1 MAGDTKLAIGA
12 GFAQGAANFMQAYQ
26 QGQQRQADG
35 ARQQQE
41 LEMKRQLYALQMQK
55 LQKEIAPVE
64 VNMLKVSAAR
74 NYFGEE
80 SPFYK
85 KAVNDVLDSVETP
98 AQAQYLNKKVSEL
111 QVAKAYQSQYGGPS
125 LSSGGQQDSSPSPGF
140 NYSEPSPQP
149 PSREQAYQKIMGQS
163 PVLNKE
169 EAAMYGR
176 LVSNDSANAYK
187 QGMLGVRNKE
197 IEDKFAAKQR
207 EQDQKDTELNQKS
220 QKMEYENKLNAQKLE
235 LETQIKTGQLSLN
248 EALAKIREYE
258 ALNNAQT
265 RGKLANTDEEYKREM
280 VKIGRERNAIDRA
293 KTGRTSIH
301 DDPANKA
308 ANTSIDNDFKMLA
321 KITGGNPG
329 MMDMPGAQD
338 AKAAKVRAALDQK
351 LDAYIRRTGQRS
363 PLDDRQPPARVSA
376 QPSGSGYF
384 GDNRVGP
391 VAPVAPVAPSGPVRM
406 IAPNGISGMADPS
419 KVQDLLSKGYKVAP

>member
-1 MAGDTKLAIGA
+1 MAGDTGLAIGA

-26 QGQQRQADG
+26 QGQQRQADT

-111 QVAKAYQSQYGGPS
+111 QIAKAYQSQYGGPS
-125 LSSGGQQDSSPSPGF
+125 LSNQQEAPAPNPSF
-140 NYSEPSPQP
+140 NYSEPSTQP
-149 PSREQAYQKIMGQS
+149 VTREDAYQRVMGQS

-187 QGMLGVRNKE
+187 QGMLGQKGAELDRMRAKDQAEFLQKKNELFLRDLEARHKYEIAQAKAQHEAEMARIAENKN
-197 IEDKFAAKQR
+197 INQNNIDAKRAETDDAYKKSMAEYYKKMASSR
-207 EQDQKDTELNQKS
+207 EREVS
-220 QKMEYENKLNAQKLE
+220 QKGN
-235 LETQIKTGQLSLN
+235 
-248 EALAKIREYE
+248 
-258 ALNNAQT
+258 
-265 RGKLANTDEEYKREM
+265 
-280 VKIGRERNAIDRA
+280 
-293 KTGRTSIH
+293 RTSIH
-301 DDPANKA
+301 DNPENKA
-308 ANTSIDNDFKMLA
+308 ANQSIDNDFKMLA
-321 KITGGNPG
+321 KVMGGSAG
-329 MMDMPGAQD
+329 LVDLPGAQE
-338 AKAAKVRAALDQK
+338 AKAAKIRAALDQK

-363 PLDDRQPPARVSA
+363 PLDDRQPPVEAPA
-376 QPSGSGYF
+376 QKRGAGYF
-384 GDNRVGP
+384 GDNRIGP
-391 VAPVAPVAPSGPVRM
+391 VAPAAPAPSAGPVRM
-406 IAPNGISGMADPS
+406 IAPNGVSGMADPS
-419 KVQDLLSKGYKVAP
+419 KVQDLISKGYKVAP